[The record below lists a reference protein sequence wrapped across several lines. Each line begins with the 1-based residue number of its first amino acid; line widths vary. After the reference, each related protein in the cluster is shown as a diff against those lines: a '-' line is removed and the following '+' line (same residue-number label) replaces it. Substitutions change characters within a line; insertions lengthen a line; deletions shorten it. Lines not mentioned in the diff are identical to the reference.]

1 MVRRHRGRIGE
12 VTTTDA
18 WPQPSLAVN
27 LGTTSGTI
35 GMVTIWA
42 LIMVVIVYMIF
53 KKRK

>member
-1 MVRRHRGRIGE
+1 M
-12 VTTTDA
+12 
-18 WPQPSLAVN
+18 PPSLTLAPQ
-27 LGTTSGTI
+27 SMSQTI